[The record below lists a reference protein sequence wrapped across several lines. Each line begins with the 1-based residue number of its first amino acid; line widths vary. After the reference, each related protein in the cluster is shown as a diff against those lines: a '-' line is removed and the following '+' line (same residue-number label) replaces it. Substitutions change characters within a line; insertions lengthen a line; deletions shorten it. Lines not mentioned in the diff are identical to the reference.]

1 MERAPHKGV
10 FSISMQHPNLNMKI
24 KNLPPYPSLDRYIL
38 CLLNYMEEH
47 KFPKTPDYSEVEQQA
62 DRAIDAFCEA
72 RLNGKSVCA
81 ASETATQILFEN
93 IGESEYEVVEKILT
107 ENFAFTVDLTE
118 DEWVDYWV
126 NRILEDVPDL
136 FDGCEFLSYGISAA
150 DIDIMNDEI
159 IGRITNYF
167 ETLGFNGIQ

>member
-1 MERAPHKGV
+1 
-10 FSISMQHPNLNMKI
+10 MKI
-24 KNLPPYPSLDRYIL
+24 NNLPPYPSLDKYIL
-38 CLLNYMEEH
+38 CLLSYMEEH
-47 KFPKTPDYSEVEQQA
+47 KFPKTPDYTEVEQQA

-72 RLNGKSVCA
+72 RLNGKSVSA
-81 ASETATQILFEN
+81 ASEIAMQVLFEN
-93 IGESEYEVVEKILT
+93 IGESEYEVVETILT
-107 ENFAFTVDLTE
+107 ENFAFTVDLSE
-118 DEWVDYWV
+118 GEWVDYWV
-126 NRILEDVPDL
+126 NRILEEVPEL